1 MRIKVLVADDHPVVR
16 DGLRATVQMSQT
28 QDHDDIEV
36 VAEASNGH
44 EVLEIAETTPID
56 VFILDIK
63 MPLLNGIETASRLV
77 RMKPSSK
84 IIILSTHDSRFFV
97 EKALKAGARGYILK
111 ESSTDE
117 ILKAIREVHS
127 GKVFL
132 SPAVTQYIVDG
143 FIKKA
148 HPGEKGP
155 TLVTLT
161 TREKEILQLLAE
173 GYASRDIAERL
184 FLSLNTVRVHKK
196 NIMQKLDVH
205 SQVDLVRY
213 AIKEGISK
221 L

>member
-16 DGLRATVQMSQT
+16 DGLRATIRMSKNQ
-28 QDHDDIEV
+28 DDIEV

-44 EVLEIAETTPID
+44 EVLEIAKNTPID

-84 IIILSTHDSRFFV
+84 IIILSIHDSRFFV
-97 EKALKAGARGYILK
+97 EKALKSGARGYILK
-111 ESSTDE
+111 ESSTEE
-117 ILKAIREVHS
+117 IIKAIREVYS

>member
-1 MRIKVLVADDHPVVR
+1 MRIRVLIADDHPVVR
-16 DGLRATVQMSQT
+16 DGLRAAILMSE
-28 QDHDDIEV
+28 DDIEV

-44 EVLEIAETTPID
+44 EVLEIVENTPID
-56 VFILDIK
+56 VFVLDIK
-63 MPLLNGIETASRLV
+63 MPILNGIETTSRLIQ
-77 RMKPSSK
+77 MNPSSRV
-84 IIILSTHDSRFFV
+84 IILSIHDSRFFV

-111 ESSTDE
+111 ESSTEE
-117 ILKAIREVHS
+117 IIRAILEVDS

-148 HPGEKGP
+148 YAGEKAP
-155 TLVTLT
+155 SLITLT

-173 GYASRDIAERL
+173 GIASKEIAERL
-184 FLSLNTVRVHKK
+184 YLSLNTVRVHKK
-196 NIMQKLDVH
+196 NIMQKLDIH
-205 SQVDLVRY
+205 NQVDLVRY